1 MKVIGYRRLR
11 WGEASSGLC
20 CLLWIHWLTLV
31 DTFFSCYKGMGLLAP
46 EAKTA
51 SPLTS
56 MVAGY
61 LNITNWQKTS
71 VGHVS
76 LVLNFSI
83 LVERRRSQSD
93 TDWPWKTCVDTC
105 NPCENICTG
114 FTFCLLGIE
123 KSLLFSST
131 SMKRYVSHKIDH
143 VYAYK
148 YWYENDFSLF
158 FQDLENAHFYQ
169 ALLAQDS
176 VLCKLCVKV
185 L

>member
-1 MKVIGYRRLR
+1 
-11 WGEASSGLC
+11 
-20 CLLWIHWLTLV
+20 
-31 DTFFSCYKGMGLLAP
+31 MGLLAP
-46 EAKTA
+46 SAKTA
-51 SPLTS
+51 SSLASIVCWITQHNQLTK
-56 MVAGY
+56 
-61 LNITNWQKTS
+61 N
-71 VGHVS
+71 VS
-76 LVLNFSI
+76 RPCLLVLNFSI

-131 SMKRYVSHKIDH
+131 SMKRYVSLKIDH
-143 VYAYK
+143 VYAYN
-148 YWYENDFSLF
+148 YWYGNDFSLF

-176 VLCKLCVKV
+176 VFMLHLCYNFTIASKDQKRFIVNMPQILLEFYCRKLKGS
-185 L
+185 

>member
-31 DTFFSCYKGMGLLAP
+31 DTFFSCYKGIGATRPRSKDRFSPHQHGCWIPQHNQLTKTVSRPCLL
-46 EAKTA
+46 
-51 SPLTS
+51 L
-56 MVAGY
+56 
-61 LNITNWQKTS
+61 
-71 VGHVS
+71 
-76 LVLNFSI
+76 LNFSI

-105 NPCENICTG
+105 NHGENICTG

-131 SMKRYVSHKIDH
+131 SMKRYVSLKIDH
-143 VYAYK
+143 VYAYN
-148 YWYENDFSLF
+148 YW
-158 FQDLENAHFYQ
+158 
-169 ALLAQDS
+169 
-176 VLCKLCVKV
+176 C
-185 L
+185 